1 MAEKMLITTD
11 RLEDA
16 LKKLADTDG
25 PVADLHADVER
36 SDYRAK
42 AVNDAIFLRSEGS
55 VAERKAIAG
64 THPEYSASME
74 KYFAALAKHE
84 TMKNERSREVL
95 IVDVWR
101 SMSSARTKG
110 LIQ

>member
-1 MAEKMLITTD
+1 MKSSMLITDD
-11 RLEDA
+11 RLEKA
-16 LKKLADTDG
+16 LAKLALTDA
-25 PVADLHADVER
+25 PIAELHANVER
-36 SDYRAK
+36 AEFRSK
-42 AVNDAIFLRSEGS
+42 AIKDAIFLRSEGS
-55 VAERKAIAG
+55 VAERNAIAG

-74 KYFAALAKHE
+74 AYFAALAAHE